1 MSKQPRYGS
10 GGRSRVGSTLV
21 YAAVALVCVLL
32 PSITVIAQP
41 LSTMNWYFGQRAG
54 VTFRNGSIEAV
65 ADGQLNTSEGCA
77 TYSDP
82 LTGELLFYTDGVMV
96 WNRIHEI
103 MPNGMGLA
111 GDPSTSQS
119 ALIVP
124 APGRPNIYYVFNA
137 APVTSSNVGTRCLCL
152 YYSII
157 DMRADAGFGD
167 VVKKNEV
174 ALNDITEHLTAT
186 ADCNGDGWWIVVRS
200 RSTRHFY
207 SLHLTRDQLAPT
219 PVVSDASNPTLIVRE
234 AGQMHIS
241 PDSRQLVITSATGNS
256 QLYDFDAQTG
266 KVTNG
271 INLFKTE
278 IFGSHYGAAFSPDSK
293 KVYISVA
300 NEGPI
305 TPTRVYQFSIG
316 VKDASTI
323 TASKFLLG
331 EISGT
336 YTWTPMQ
343 LALDGRVYIGISGK
357 PWLALIDAPNS
368 DSSLAALQ
376 DTAIRLSGVCRS
388 GLPNIIGSTLIDP
401 ALRLTACSLP
411 RASFDYPADICEKT
425 CISIRDASTGSID
438 SWQWYFEGGSPSSSI
453 ERNPQ
458 RICYE
463 SSGVYSIRLIVSN
476 GYGSDTAYSYVT
488 VMPRP
493 SVSIDS
499 VAEICPGTPIQL
511 RAYGA
516 DSYVWSPANQVSD
529 PLRSDPVV
537 RPRSTTRYTVIGTNS
552 YGCKDTTTILVRVT
566 DMSAG
571 SDVSICVGASAQLTA
586 QGAESYSWSPIDGL
600 SDPLSA
606 EPIASPDRTT
616 SYVVTMQRGQCIV
629 RDTVVVTV
637 VDSFNVKIVG
647 PDRTCI
653 GDTLILSPSV
663 GTSHVWSGN
672 GVIDPTST
680 VARVVMGNSPTM
692 IRLIARSGDCLAYDS
707 LMVQPVFGPP
717 IELGP
722 DVRVCQGES
731 TVLTAQTAAT
741 DVVWSPSDGLDRT
754 LGNTVICLPS
764 ATTRYIA
771 SARGDSGCVNFDTIT
786 VVVLPRPDAHA
797 GADTSIC
804 AGSSVQLNASGTA
817 DRFEWSPTIGL
828 DDPTALRPIASPVQT
843 TTYVLRAL
851 TGTCESFDTV
861 TVFVSTL
868 NVGISADTV
877 ICKGEATMLRASGA
891 STYQWTPP
899 AGLSDPNSD
908 TPLASPQ
915 TTTTYTVRGID
926 QLGCEQTRSVT
937 VRVRDTASIRL
948 IAGSVTAA
956 AGSEDVGIPVF
967 VEVPA
972 SLLPLTIRELR
983 ATLVNNASAF
993 LPDST
998 DRGALR
1004 TSLRG
1009 EDRLSYLFVEN
1020 VQVIST
1026 RQKITEVRGLVLAG
1040 TIETVPL
1047 TWEDVSWQG
1056 EACPTIRSTNGLL
1069 YISGCNLSGRALR
1082 NFLAS
1087 TVGVRALPSEDR
1099 IAIDLQANMPG
1110 PYHLQLVGLDGRVLW
1125 THTITRTERDLGA
1138 APLQIDM
1145 SAMSTGMYVL
1155 HVVLPAN
1162 SETIPFVWV
1171 R

>member
-1 MSKQPRYGS
+1 MHS
-10 GGRSRVGSTLV
+10 
-21 YAAVALVCVLL
+21 AVALVCVLL
-32 PSITVIAQP
+32 PTMTAIAQP

-54 VTFRNGSIEAV
+54 VTFRNGSIEAI

-82 LTGELLFYTDGVMV
+82 NTGELLFYTDGVMV
-96 WNRIHEI
+96 WNRIHEV

-124 APGRPNIYYVFNA
+124 VPGRPYIYYVFNA
-137 APVTSSNVGTRCLCL
+137 APVTSSSVGTRCLCL

-167 VVKKNEV
+167 VVKKNEI

-186 ADCNGDGWWIVVRS
+186 ADCNSDGWWIVVRS

-207 SLHLTRDQLAPT
+207 SLHLDRDQLTTT
-219 PVVSDASNPTLIVRE
+219 PVVSDASNPTLIVRD

-256 QLYDFDAQTG
+256 QLYDFDPQTG

-278 IFGSHYGAAFSPDSK
+278 VFGSHYGAAFSPDSK

-300 NEGPI
+300 NEGSI
-305 TPTRVYQFSIG
+305 TPTRIYQFSIG
-316 VKDASTI
+316 IKDAAII
-323 TASKFLLG
+323 TDSKFLLG
-331 EISGT
+331 DISGT

-343 LALDGRVYIGISGK
+343 LAVDGRVYIGRSGQ
-357 PWLALIDAPNS
+357 PWLALIDVPNA
-368 DSSLAALQ
+368 DTSLAMFQ

-411 RASFDYPADICEKT
+411 RASFEYPADICEET
-425 CISIRDASTGSID
+425 CFSIRDASTGSID
-438 SWQWYFEGGSPSSSI
+438 SWQWDFEGGSPSSSI

-463 SSGVYSIRLIVSN
+463 RSGVYSIRLITSN
-476 GYGSDTAYSYVT
+476 GYGSDTAYNYVT
-488 VMPRP
+488 VMPTP
-493 SVSIDS
+493 TVSIDS

-516 DSYVWSPANQVSD
+516 DSYVWSPANLVSD
-529 PLRSDPVV
+529 PLRSDPIV
-537 RPRSTTRYTVIGTNS
+537 RPRSTTRYAVIGTNA
-552 YGCKDTTTILVRVT
+552 YGCKDTATVLVRVT

-571 SDVSICVGASAQLTA
+571 SDVSICVGASAQLAA
-586 QGAESYSWSPIDGL
+586 QGAESYSWLPTAGL
-600 SDPLSA
+600 SDPRSA
-606 EPIASPDRTT
+606 EPMAFPAQTT

-637 VDSFNVKIVG
+637 LDSFTVKIIG

-663 GTSHVWSGN
+663 GTSHAWSGN
-672 GVIDPTST
+672 GIIDPTST
-680 VARVVMGNSPTM
+680 VARVVMGNEPTL
-692 IRLIARSGDCLAYDS
+692 IRLIARSGDCLAFDS
-707 LMVQPVFGPP
+707 LWVQPVFGPP

-731 TVLTAQTAAT
+731 AVLIAQTAAT
-741 DVVWSPSDGLDRT
+741 DVVWSPSVGLDRT
-754 LGNTVICLPS
+754 LGTTVICVPP
-764 ATTRYIA
+764 ATTRYIV

-786 VVVLPRPDAHA
+786 VVVLPQPDAQA
-797 GADTSIC
+797 GSDISIC
-804 AGSSVQLNASGTA
+804 AGSSVRFNATGSA

-828 DDPTALRPIASPVQT
+828 DDPAALRPTATPTQT
-843 TTYVLRAL
+843 TTYILRAL

-868 NVGISADTV
+868 NVGISTDTS
-877 ICKGEATMLRASGA
+877 ICKGETIMLRASGA
-891 STYQWTPP
+891 TSYEWTPP
-899 AGLSDPNSD
+899 NGLSDPKTD

-915 TTTTYTVRGID
+915 STTTYTVRGTD
-926 QLGCEQTRSVT
+926 QLGCEQTRSIT
-937 VRVRDTASIRL
+937 ITVRDTASIRL
-948 IAGSVTAA
+948 IAGSVTAI

-967 VEVPA
+967 VEVPS

-983 ATLVNNASAF
+983 ATLVHDASCF

-1009 EDRLSYLFVEN
+1009 EDRLSYLFAEN
-1020 VQVIST
+1020 VQVISS

-1047 TWEDVSWQG
+1047 TWEDVQWKG
-1056 EACPTIRSTNGLL
+1056 EACPTVRSTNGLL

-1087 TVGVRALPSEDR
+1087 TVAVRSLPSEDR
-1099 IAIDLQANMPG
+1099 VTVDLQANMPG
-1110 PYHLQLVGLDGRVLW
+1110 SYHLQLAGIDGRVLW
-1125 THTITRTERDLGA
+1125 THTVTRTEGDLGA
-1138 APLQIDM
+1138 APIQIDM
-1145 SAMSTGMYVL
+1145 SAMSTGIYVL
-1155 HVVLPAN
+1155 NVVLPAN
-1162 SETIPFVWV
+1162 SEAIPFVWV